1 MSGGAGGRRPTM
13 SLQCPSCG
21 SKDIEPDEAR
31 GEAVCVRCGTVCE
44 ENSIVSSIE
53 FSEAGGASSV
63 IGQFVSANCT
73 KPYSSAT
80 RGRSRYGIVRNSR
93 ETTLANGRRR
103 ISQARAARS
112 RARSRARRGAASAKY
127 ARVAAI
133 LFSRART

>member
-103 ISQARAARS
+103 ISQVRPS
-112 RARSRARRGAASAKY
+112 ARRYG
-127 ARVAAI
+127 
-133 LFSRART
+133 